1 MTAPLAHG
9 GPDACPSQLSL
20 DRLFAGEL
28 HDLERARLLRH
39 VAGCACCAE
48 ALAERQAERDAFA
61 PDAALEARLARL
73 SAAAAN
79 EEANAATAA
88 AMTAA
93 TTATAT
99 AAMTAA
105 TSAATTAAA
114 SSTGESATPTIPPSI
129 PPSIPLSITPTITP
143 SITLSTTPSALAA
156 PAGLAPRPPRPPR
169 PPLWKKLAPAVLA
182 LGSCAALLALTLRPG
197 PAEPPIDRRA
207 TRKGGGPA
215 VEPQAVQLFVQRGGE
230 LVPIADGGR
239 LHPGDQL
246 QLVLRVAAPR
256 FVALYSKDGAGAIS
270 RYAPIDSAMV
280 EVRAGVDVVLPNSTV
295 LDDVLGPERL
305 AVFFCARPVEEAALR
320 AHVEAGQP
328 AGCEVRRLRLDK
340 VLP

>member
-9 GPDACPSQLSL
+9 GPDTCPSQLSL

-39 VAGCACCAE
+39 VAGCTLCAE
-48 ALAERQAERDAFA
+48 ALAERQAERDAFV

-73 SAAAAN
+73 SAAAATA
-79 EEANAATAA
+79 EVTEAA
-88 AMTAA
+88 
-93 TTATAT
+93 
-99 AAMTAA
+99 
-105 TSAATTAAA
+105 TAAA
-114 SSTGESATPTIPPSI
+114 SSTGKS
-129 PPSIPLSITPTITP
+129 ITP
-143 SITLSTTPSALAA
+143 SITPSALAA
-156 PAGLAPRPPRPPR
+156 PAGLAPRPPR

-215 VEPQAVQLFVQRGGE
+215 VGAQAVQLFVQRGGA
-230 LVPIADGGR
+230 LLPIADGGR

-256 FVALYSKDGAGAIS
+256 FVALYSKDGAGAVS

-280 EVRAGVDVVLPNSTV
+280 EVRAGEEVVLPNSTV

-305 AVFFCARPVEEAALR
+305 AVFFCARPLEEAVLR
-320 AHVEAGQP
+320 AQVEAGQP

>member
-1 MTAPLAHG
+1 MTSPLAHG
-9 GPDACPSQLSL
+9 GLDTCPSQLSL

-39 VAGCACCAE
+39 VAGCAPCAE
-48 ALAERQAERDAFA
+48 ALAERQAERDAFV

-73 SAAAAN
+73 GA
-79 EEANAATAA
+79 
-88 AMTAA
+88 AA
-93 TTATAT
+93 TTT
-99 AAMTAA
+99 
-105 TSAATTAAA
+105 AA
-114 SSTGESATPTIPPSI
+114 SSTVEA
-129 PPSIPLSITPTITP
+129 
-143 SITLSTTPSALAA
+143 AA
-156 PAGLAPRPPRPPR
+156 PASLPPARSSTSAAPRPPRPPR

-207 TRKGGGPA
+207 TRKGAGPA
-215 VEPQAVQLFVQRGGE
+215 RDPQAVQLFVQRGGE
-230 LVPIADGGR
+230 LVPIVDGGR

-246 QLVLRVAAPR
+246 QVVLRLAAPR
-256 FVALYSKDGAGAIS
+256 FVALYSKDGAGAVS

-280 EVRAGVDVVLPNSTV
+280 EVSSGQEVVLPNSTV

-305 AVFFCARPVEEAALR
+305 AVFFCARPLEEVVLR

>member
-9 GPDACPSQLSL
+9 GPDTCPSQLSL

-39 VAGCACCAE
+39 VAGCTPCAE
-48 ALAERQAERDAFA
+48 ALAERQAERDAFV

-73 SAAAAN
+73 SAAAAT
-79 EEANAATAA
+79 EEVTEAATAEVTEAATAA
-88 AMTAA
+88 VT
-93 TTATAT
+93 
-99 AAMTAA
+99 
-105 TSAATTAAA
+105 
-114 SSTGESATPTIPPSI
+114 STGESI
-129 PPSIPLSITPTITP
+129 
-143 SITLSTTPSALAA
+143 TPSALAA
-156 PAGLAPRPPRPPR
+156 PDGLAPRPPR

-256 FVALYSKDGAGAIS
+256 FVALYSKDGAGAVS

-280 EVRAGVDVVLPNSTV
+280 EVRAGEEVVLPNSTV

-305 AVFFCARPVEEAALR
+305 AVFFCARPLEEAVLR
-320 AHVEAGQP
+320 AQVEAGQP

>member
-9 GPDACPSQLSL
+9 GPDTCPSQLAL

-39 VAGCACCAE
+39 VAGCASCAE
-48 ALAERQAERDAFA
+48 ALAERQAERDAFV

-73 SAAAAN
+73 SAAA
-79 EEANAATAA
+79 
-88 AMTAA
+88 
-93 TTATAT
+93 TTT
-99 AAMTAA
+99 
-105 TSAATTAAA
+105 A
-114 SSTGESATPTIPPSI
+114 SSTVEA
-129 PPSIPLSITPTITP
+129 
-143 SITLSTTPSALAA
+143 AA
-156 PAGLAPRPPRPPR
+156 PASLPPARSSAAPR

-207 TRKGGGPA
+207 TRKGGAGPA
-215 VEPQAVQLFVQRGGE
+215 REPQAVQLFVQRGGE
-230 LVPIADGGR
+230 LVPVVDGGR

-280 EVRAGVDVVLPNSTV
+280 EVRSGEEVVLPNSTV
-295 LDDVLGPERL
+295 LDEVLGPERL
-305 AVFFCARPVEEAALR
+305 AVFLCARPLEEAALR

>member
-9 GPDACPSQLSL
+9 GPDTCPSQLAL

-28 HDLERARLLRH
+28 HDLERARLSRH
-39 VAGCACCAE
+39 VAGCAPCAE
-48 ALAERQAERDAFA
+48 ALAERQAEREAFV

-73 SAAAAN
+73 SAAA
-79 EEANAATAA
+79 
-88 AMTAA
+88 
-93 TTATAT
+93 TTT
-99 AAMTAA
+99 
-105 TSAATTAAA
+105 A
-114 SSTGESATPTIPPSI
+114 SSTVEAAAPAVTPA
-129 PPSIPLSITPTITP
+129 
-143 SITLSTTPSALAA
+143 ALAA
-156 PAGLAPRPPRPPR
+156 PAGLAPRPPH

-207 TRKGGGPA
+207 TRKGGAGPA
-215 VEPQAVQLFVQRGGE
+215 REPQAVQLFVQRGGE
-230 LVPIADGGR
+230 LVPVVDGGR

-256 FVALYSKDGAGAIS
+256 FVALYSRDGAGAIS

-280 EVRAGVDVVLPNSTV
+280 EVRSGEEVVLPNSTV
-295 LDDVLGPERL
+295 LDEVLGPERL
-305 AVFFCARPVEEAALR
+305 AVFFCARPLEEAVLR

>member
-9 GPDACPSQLSL
+9 GPDTCPSQLSL

-39 VAGCACCAE
+39 VAGCTPCAE
-48 ALAERQAERDAFA
+48 ALAERQAERDAFV

-73 SAAAAN
+73 SAAAAS

-93 TTATAT
+93 TTATAS

-129 PPSIPLSITPTITP
+129 PLSITPTTTPSIPLSI
-143 SITLSTTPSALAA
+143 TPSALAA
-156 PAGLAPRPPRPPR
+156 PAGLAPRPPR

-256 FVALYSKDGAGAIS
+256 FVALYSKDGAGAVS

-280 EVRAGVDVVLPNSTV
+280 EVRAGEEVVLPNSTV

-305 AVFFCARPVEEAALR
+305 AVFFCARPLEEAVLR
-320 AHVEAGQP
+320 AQVEAGQP